1 MRPLSAPELLDIWE
15 AGARQPLAARAL
27 WLLSAAQPD
36 TSYEALAQLP
46 IGERDAQLLALHE
59 GLFGAQLSA
68 VAACPQ
74 CGERLQLALNR
85 SDLDLS
91 AGAAPGPLALEFD
104 RYSIRYRLP
113 SSADL
118 LALTGCDSVEAGRRL
133 LLSRCIQSVCCDGG
147 DQAVEALPDGV
158 IAALTAHMA
167 QADPQADLQ
176 LDLSCPACRHRWL
189 AAFDMITF
197 LWNEIDSW
205 ARRMLREV
213 HALASAYGWSEADIL
228 SMSATRRHLY
238 LDLIGAA

>member
-1 MRPLSAPELLDIWE
+1 
-15 AGARQPLAARAL
+15 
-27 WLLSAAQPD
+27 
-36 TSYEALAQLP
+36 
-46 IGERDAQLLALHE
+46 
-59 GLFGAQLSA
+59 
-68 VAACPQ
+68 
-74 CGERLQLALNR
+74 
-85 SDLDLS
+85 
-91 AGAAPGPLALEFD
+91 
-104 RYSIRYRLP
+104 
-113 SSADL
+113 
-118 LALTGCDSVEAGRRL
+118 
-133 LLSRCIQSVCCDGG
+133 VCCDGG

-158 IAALTAHMA
+158 IAALTAQMA